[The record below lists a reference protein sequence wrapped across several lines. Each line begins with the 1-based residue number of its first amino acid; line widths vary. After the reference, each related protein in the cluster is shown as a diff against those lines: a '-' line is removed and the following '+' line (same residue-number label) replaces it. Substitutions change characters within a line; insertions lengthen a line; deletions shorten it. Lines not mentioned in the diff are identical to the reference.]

1 MAVKKDRGG
10 ALEFLGKG
18 QRRGKKGRR
27 EGRRLVKKNAVQSD
41 LLIPVW
47 NFRSK

>member
-18 QRRGKKGRR
+18 QRRGKR
-27 EGRRLVKKNAVQSD
+27 A
-41 LLIPVW
+41 PVPG
-47 NFRSK
+47 KE